1 MELDIVYAPM
11 FIRQWKS
18 LPKELQDEAIEKIE
32 LFKHQENHKLLKVHK
47 LNGQLSGFYSFS
59 VNYKFRIVFEYG
71 ERDTV
76 FLLKIG
82 SHDIYQ

>member
-1 MELDIVYAPM
+1 MKIEIAYAPS
-11 FIRQWKS
+11 FIRQWKL
-18 LPKELQDEAIEKIE
+18 LPEALQDEALEKIK
-32 LFKHQENHKLLKVHK
+32 LFKDRENHKLLKVHK
-47 LNGQLSGFYSFS
+47 LNGRLQEFYGFS

-71 ERDTV
+71 EENTV